1 MLIVILSFDR
11 FTPMAAVSKQH
22 AEDTEERELRA
33 LERVLETLCA
43 DTTLLTDD
51 LRTEA
56 ASPSRETE
64 LQLMAFEERLAQAK
78 TCLGRGS
85 HEAHEFRAARL
96 ERLIEALECSRRY
109 FSSYTGRDRDHA
121 DEATHAAL

>member
-1 MLIVILSFDR
+1 MN
-11 FTPMAAVSKQH
+11 AVSKQH
-22 AEDTEERELRA
+22 ADDPEERELRA

-56 ASPSRETE
+56 ASPSRETQ
-64 LQLMAFEERLAQAK
+64 LQLLAFEERLAQAAI
-78 TCLGRGS
+78 CLAHAS

-96 ERLIEALECSRRY
+96 EGLIEALECSRRY
-109 FSSYTGRDRDHA
+109 FSSHKTGDRKPA
-121 DEATHAAL
+121 AEATHAAL